1 LLLLLKFSDLVL
13 FKIVHIAFDLDEFLA
28 SWSMRRCHH
37 HHILQSAL
45 NLCVFF
51 HNQCIHRMLY
61 FLNHFLNTL
70 EEIPLQLVG
79 IYIYH
84 IDSDK
89 KRYFLHH
96 LVIKFPIFIQSQR
109 ILPSIMGLIDPVVN
123 SFAFSQYVPVL
134 VVYL

>member
-1 LLLLLKFSDLVL
+1 MLLLLKLSDLIL
-13 FKIVHIAFDLDEFLA
+13 FKTLHIVFDLDKFLA

-37 HHILQSAL
+37 HHILQTAL

-61 FLNHFLNTL
+61 FFNHFLNTL
-70 EEIPLQLVG
+70 EEIPLQLIR

-89 KRYFLHH
+89 KWYFLHY
-96 LVIKFPIFIQSQR
+96 LVIKFSIFIQSQR
-109 ILPSIMGLIDPVVN
+109 ILPSIMGLVDPVLD